1 MKTYSAKPK
10 DITQEW
16 HILDAEG
23 KILGKV
29 ATEAARLLQGK
40 HKPIYSRNLD
50 TGDGVI
56 VVNAAKIAVTGK
68 KLSDKKYYRHSG
80 YPGGFREI
88 TLGEVMAKKPTF
100 AVERAVKGM
109 LPHNRLGAAMY
120 KKLRVYAGPEHPHKG
135 QLTAAPAQEG

>member
-16 HILDAEG
+16 HMLDAEG

-29 ATEAARLLQGK
+29 AAEAARLLQGK

-56 VVNAAKIAVTGK
+56 VVNAAKITVTGK

-80 YPGGFREI
+80 YPGGFREM
-88 TLGEVMAKKPTF
+88 TLGEAMTKKPTF
-100 AVERAVKGM
+100 AMERAVKGM

-135 QLTAAPAQEG
+135 QLTAAPAKEG